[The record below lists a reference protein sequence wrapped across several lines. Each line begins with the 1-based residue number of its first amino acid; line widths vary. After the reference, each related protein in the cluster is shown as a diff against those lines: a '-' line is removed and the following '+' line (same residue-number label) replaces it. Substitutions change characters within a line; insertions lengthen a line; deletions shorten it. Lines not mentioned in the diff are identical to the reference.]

1 MCWQLEG
8 LSSGCE
14 TACGK
19 WTLQICLARFWES
32 NQKIFFFSWKIL
44 FWIFHALI
52 WNVFSHYFDILTERR
67 ILFLLLIYDRITH
80 SMLFFKKKKKRIY
93 HCTDWN
99 TVVLLCMRTS
109 LLQYNT
115 STLWSYF
122 SLHQMLSSSAISD
135 LNAQAVCLWRGFTQ
149 KAEYMKHICWVVVLF
164 CSNGCF
170 HVQLNRD
177 QCTKMTTTWFRL
189 FLKCTSSRAF
199 IFCLLYFQFCL

>member
-80 SMLFFKKKKKRIY
+80 SMLFFKKRKEYTTVLIEIPLFFCVWEHLCCNIILQ
-93 HCTDWN
+93 HCDPTSHF
-99 TVVLLCMRTS
+99 TRCS
-109 LLQYNT
+109 LLQLYQIWMLKLYVCGGGLPRRQNIWSIYAELLFYSALMVVSMYN
-115 STLWSYF
+115 
-122 SLHQMLSSSAISD
+122 
-135 LNAQAVCLWRGFTQ
+135 
-149 KAEYMKHICWVVVLF
+149 
-164 CSNGCF
+164 
-170 HVQLNRD
+170 
-177 QCTKMTTTWFRL
+177 
-189 FLKCTSSRAF
+189 
-199 IFCLLYFQFCL
+199 